1 MGSHAFFIIVQQ
13 LVAQL
18 AEGNTVTSNL
28 LPVGYD
34 EFLGDLKE
42 RIARAQNK
50 AALAVNRELVL
61 LYWSIGRAILEAQNA
76 HGWGTKVIDRL
87 SADLKRAFPDMS
99 GFSPRNLKYMRRF
112 AEQWDDESIVQAPLA
127 QITWYHNI
135 ALLEKLDSSES
146 RLWYAEQTIEN
157 GWSRN
162 VLVLQIESGLHRRLG
177 QAPNNFERTLPAPQ
191 SDLARQLLKDPY
203 NFDFLTLSGPAH
215 ERELERGLVE
225 HLRDFLL
232 ELGQGFAF
240 LGSQYH
246 LQIGT
251 GTAEEADFYLDLLF
265 YHVKLHCYVVIDL
278 KTEEFKPEHA
288 GKMNFYLAVVDDL
301 LKSPAD
307 APSIGLILCKTKSN
321 LQVEYALRGMS
332 APLGISEFEVLDAL
346 PSALENSL
354 PTVEQ
359 LESELG
365 EL

>member
-1 MGSHAFFIIVQQ
+1 M
-13 LVAQL
+13 
-18 AEGNTVTSNL
+18 SNL
-28 LPVGYD
+28 MPAGYD
-34 EFLGDLKE
+34 QFLSDLKE
-42 RIARAQNK
+42 RVARAQVK

-61 LYWSIGRAILEAQNA
+61 LYWSIGRAILDEQSA
-76 HGWGTKVIDRL
+76 HNWGAKVIDRL
-87 SADLKRAFPDMS
+87 SADLKKEFPDMS

-112 AEQWDDESIVQAPLA
+112 AEQWPDEAIVQAPLA

-135 ALLEKLDSSES
+135 ALLEKLESSEL
-146 RLWYAEQTIEN
+146 RLWYAKQTIEN

-203 NFDFLTLSGPAH
+203 NFDFLTLSSQAH
-215 ERELERGLVE
+215 ERELESGLLE

-251 GTAEEADFYLDLLF
+251 GTSDEDDFYLDLLF
-265 YHVKLHCYVVIDL
+265 YHIKLHCYVVIDL
-278 KTEEFKPEHA
+278 KMEEFKPEHA

-301 LKSPAD
+301 LKGPQD
-307 APSIGLILCKTKSN
+307 APSIGLVLCKTKNN
-321 LQVEYALRGMS
+321 LQVEYALRGMN
-332 APLGISEFEVLDAL
+332 APLGVSEFEILESL
-346 PSALENSL
+346 PAALENKL

-359 LESELG
+359 LEAELG